1 MLIRFQPFAS
11 RLGQVVDTGPTIGD
25 DGPVDGAFRWSS
37 ISSGG
42 MLIVNLPRVAIYA
55 L

>member
-1 MLIRFQPFAS
+1 MCALFLIS
-11 RLGQVVDTGPTIGD
+11 HGLEGVRLPWNYFVLLVCED
-25 DGPVDGAFRWSS
+25 R
-37 ISSGG
+37 SSGC